1 METLAKTKWVL
12 DPSHSEVGFKVKH
25 LMISTVTGSF
35 GKFDVEVSSSKE
47 DFSDAK
53 IVFTADTASI
63 STNNEQRDGHLK
75 SADFFDTEAFPTIRF
90 ESTSFERVKGA
101 DYILNGN
108 LTIKGVTRTLAI
120 PVEYGGSVRD
130 PWGNTKAAF
139 SIDTRINR
147 KEFGLGWNAALET
160 GGVVVSDEIRVLAE
174 IQLLENQS

>member
-1 METLAKTKWVL
+1 METLAKAKWVL
-12 DPSHSEVGFKVKH
+12 DPAHSEVGFKVKH

-35 GKFDVEVSSSKE
+35 GKFDIQVSSSKE

-63 STNNEQRDGHLK
+63 NTNNEQRDGHLK
-75 SADFFDTEAFPTIRF
+75 SADFFAAEEFPEIRF

-101 DYILNGN
+101 DYVLHGN
-108 LTIKGVTRTLAI
+108 LTIKNVTRALAI

-160 GGVVVSDEIRVLAE
+160 GGVVVGDEIRVLAE
-174 IQLLENQS
+174 IQLLESQN